1 MHGGFNMSVLESHAR
16 PRGEWSAVPRSR
28 AATEDRMRRLPR
40 VLHSAPAWVRRT
52 VVLLM
57 VIESLAAG
65 AVGTV
70 QILGR
75 QDPSWVLVAGCTGLF
90 VAWPLLL
97 GITGTYSTRVLG
109 TGSDEYR
116 RVGRAALFLLA
127 LAGFISYAGGLDLSR
142 TLIGAVPILALV
154 TVLNRFAARQWLRHL
169 WARGRCTRRVV
180 VVGRGGRRPRR
191 RGAARAAA
199 LRKPAGRRG

>member
-1 MHGGFNMSVLESHAR
+1 MHGGFDMSVLESYAR
-16 PRGEWSAVPRSR
+16 LRGERWAVPRPR
-28 AATEDRMRRLPR
+28 PVTEDRMRRLPR
-40 VLHSAPAWVRRT
+40 VQHSARAWVRRT

-75 QDPSWVLVAGCTGLF
+75 QDPSCVLVAGASGLF

-116 RVGRAALFLLA
+116 RVGRAAPFLLS
-127 LAGFISYAGGLDLSR
+127 LAIFISYVGALDLWLS
-142 TLIGAVPILALV
+142 LIGAAAILALV
-154 TVLNRFAARQWLRHL
+154 TVVNRFAARQWL
-169 WARGRCTRRVV
+169 
-180 VVGRGGRRPRR
+180 
-191 RGAARAAA
+191 
-199 LRKPAGRRG
+199 